1 MNKITVKFYHG
12 ALADPYEK
20 QAREQGFTLG
30 DKAELMDELA
40 KGLVMNMVHGILIY
54 SDYEKALKKLH
65 KMILKNLKRVEERT
79 E

>member
-1 MNKITVKFYHG
+1 MSKTTVKFYHG

-40 KGLVMNMVHGILIY
+40 HGLVMNMVHGVLPY
-54 SDYEKALKKLH
+54 SMYEQALKKLH
-65 KMILKNLKRVEERT
+65 KMILNNLRRVEERK